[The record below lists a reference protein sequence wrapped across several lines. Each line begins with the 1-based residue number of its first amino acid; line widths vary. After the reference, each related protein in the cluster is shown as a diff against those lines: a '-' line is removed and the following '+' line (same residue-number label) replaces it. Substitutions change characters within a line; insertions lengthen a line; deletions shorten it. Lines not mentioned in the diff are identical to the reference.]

1 MDLLGTPLYSFA
13 KRLTTEVLTLG
24 RAGTLIEWNDEEE
37 RAFLALYQ
45 AEQIINWRMER
56 IGGRNE
62 LALVVLRET
71 TEDGYVVCQGVL
83 GKSCFENFEKEKGC
97 RLGRSLSFPFC

>member
-1 MDLLGTPLYSFA
+1 MMIADEGRSA
-13 KRLTTEVLTLG
+13 MRDENREVK
-24 RAGTLIEWNDEEE
+24 
-37 RAFLALYQ
+37 
-45 AEQIINWRMER
+45 
-56 IGGRNE
+56 
-62 LALVVLRET
+62 T